1 MRLRRDENEERKE
14 KEKKRREGG
23 LDETN
28 RVKFFSLRVVRHLFR
43 VISPGTDA
51 HIICIGRS
59 GPVGYP
65 VQIRVT

>member
-28 RVKFFSLRVVRHLFR
+28 GLKKIVS
-43 VISPGTDA
+43 
-51 HIICIGRS
+51 
-59 GPVGYP
+59 
-65 VQIRVT
+65 